1 MHRSSTIIAC
11 LVPKNQKALGPVRSP
26 KIPPPPTARQPHEA
40 VYGIKPEQSKHSQRL
55 STIKVCAWVLSCL
68 VWFRDLQFRGPCSLF
83 PLPPVPVT
91 KVCCHSVC
99 VRSKANI
106 RYSVTPYFSLF
117 YFRTSAGTGG
127 LCKAKA
133 GRGGEEK
140 ERGLWPMG

>member
-1 MHRSSTIIAC
+1 MR
-11 LVPKNQKALGPVRSP
+11 
-26 KIPPPPTARQPHEA
+26 
-40 VYGIKPEQSKHSQRL
+40 
-55 STIKVCAWVLSCL
+55 AWVLSCL
-68 VWFRDLQFRGPCSLF
+68 VWLGDLQFRGPCSLF

-106 RYSVTPYFSLF
+106 RDSVTPYFSSF

-140 ERGLWPMG
+140 ERGLWPMGWTVVLYPVPLWEMGLFYFILL